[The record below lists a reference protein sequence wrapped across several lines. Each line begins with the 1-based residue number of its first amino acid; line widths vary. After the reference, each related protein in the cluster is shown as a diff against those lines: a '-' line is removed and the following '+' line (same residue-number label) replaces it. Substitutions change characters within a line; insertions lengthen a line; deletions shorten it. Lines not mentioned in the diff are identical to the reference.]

1 MLIDL
6 NVKGRR
12 NFVDKNMNSSH
23 LSHEIFEEQDI
34 ETKTEYRHKDLLD
47 NSKAHAHS
55 QRKLVP
61 GQIMNNNRATSSMT
75 ISTADLEA
83 ALYSIHRVPKPTLR
97 S

>member
-61 GQIMNNNRATSSMT
+61 GQIMNNSQSNRLT
-75 ISTADLEA
+75 
-83 ALYSIHRVPKPTLR
+83 KPDKKYR
-97 S
+97 GVYDPNE